1 MENEPFT
8 PKGRKQVEAL
18 KSSGAFALV
27 ELLVVISCIAVL
39 TAILLPVLASVRSRA
54 QRLACMA
61 NQREVVNGLS
71 LFAADNEGR
80 YPDSVATLR
89 HGISWGWQEPTM
101 MTAYQNCFVGQHRS
115 LGQYLNRYIGNAG
128 VMFCPSAPA
137 RYRYLQESWDAGDDW
152 DNPQT
157 PADPQDMVLGT
168 YCFYWNYVG
177 HLGQESGP
185 FRGPLGPS
193 YRRKHSKLLVSDYF
207 GYDYWRS
214 PDSWGSCERLNGATV
229 TEGTPASSAY
239 WSVPANQESVNQA
252 SLKVELHAGYV
263 DGHVERY
270 GPTQVAP
277 MKVSWTPDGSEAV
290 PSWLGKG
297 TFYLP
302 QNSLR

>member
-89 HGISWGWQEPTM
+89 HGICWGWQEPTM